1 MLEPITVVLADD
13 HPLMRDGIRGT
24 LARDAGLQVVGEASD
39 AYEALDLALT
49 LRPRLLV
56 LDLNMPG
63 PPAAE
68 VVRHL
73 GAHSPA
79 TRVLVLTAYDDD
91 ARVRELLE
99 AGAGGYLVKDE
110 PPAVVLR
117 AARQVAEGGTWF
129 PGALVERVAEWE
141 ALDERE
147 RSILRE
153 LATGKTDA
161 EIGAALYLSERT
173 VRRALRD
180 LSARWGVASRVR
192 LAVWAAD
199 LGLGPGRP

>member
-1 MLEPITVVLADD
+1 MAEPITVVLADD
-13 HPLMRDGIRGT
+13 HPLMRDGIRAT
-24 LARDAGLQVVGEASD
+24 LTRDAGLRVVGEASD

-73 GAHSPA
+73 AGHRPG

-91 ARVRELLE
+91 ARVRELLD
-99 AGAGGYLVKDE
+99 AGAGGYLVKDVS
-110 PPAVVLR
+110 PAVVLR
-117 AARQVAEGGTWF
+117 AARQVADGGTWF
-129 PGALVERVAEWE
+129 PGSLVERVAEGE

-147 RSILRE
+147 QGVLRE
-153 LATGKTDA
+153 LAAGKTDA
-161 EIGAALYLSERT
+161 EIGAALYLSQRT
-173 VRRALRD
+173 VRRVLRD
-180 LSARWGVASRVR
+180 LSARWGADSRVD
-192 LAVWAAD
+192 LAVRAVE
-199 LGLGPGRP
+199 LGLGPKQP

>member
-73 GAHSPA
+73 GGHCPA

-99 AGAGGYLVKDE
+99 AGAGGYLVKDVS
-110 PPAVVLR
+110 PAVVLR
-117 AARQVAEGGTWF
+117 AARRVAEGGTWF
-129 PGALVERVAEWE
+129 PGALVERVSDWE
-141 ALDERE
+141 AIDERE

-173 VRRALRD
+173 VRRVLRD
-180 LSARWGVASRVR
+180 LSARWGIDSRVR
-192 LAVWAAD
+192 LAVRAAE
-199 LGLGPGRP
+199 LGLGPGR